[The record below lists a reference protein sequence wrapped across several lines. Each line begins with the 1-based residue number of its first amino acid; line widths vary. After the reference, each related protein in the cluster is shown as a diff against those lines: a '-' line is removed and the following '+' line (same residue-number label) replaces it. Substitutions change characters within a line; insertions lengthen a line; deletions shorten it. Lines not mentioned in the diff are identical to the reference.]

1 MKRWRGGGVLT
12 AALLVL
18 GSAPVALAGD
28 DYVEARL
35 PDGPIP
41 GERLLDVAIDLFS
54 PSIDDHDRE
63 ALSEKGIQPSVRKA
77 EARFIPT
84 HLRDTLQSTGQWGA
98 VRVVPGGVPW
108 AELSV
113 VGKIEKSHGKE
124 LKVEVRAWDATGRE
138 WLDEDYKR
146 KAKVLS
152 YAAENVDGLDPFQS
166 LYNEIAND
174 LVEKREKRRR
184 EELVEI
190 REVARLRFAAEFAPQ
205 TFGPYLESKGK
216 GRYELVRLPDESDPM
231 LLRLGLIRERDDMF
245 VDTLNAHYS
254 DFHARMRGAYDDWR
268 ANSYTEQAAY
278 DSINNKKWAKWIGG
292 GLAILGGLFAPGDRR
307 GADGDI
313 RDIAI
318 IGGVAA
324 IQSGFQDKAESEIH
338 KAALE
343 ELGESFGAE
352 VSGLIVDVDGKIVE
366 LTGSAE
372 EQYEQWRALLRQ
384 IARADAALPEDIN
397 VTAPPASAR
406 ADTPAEGGGVMA
418 PPVVVE
424 PPEPAPPL
432 GSGVPGAPSGS

>member
-1 MKRWRGGGVLT
+1 MQR
-12 AALLVL
+12 
-18 GSAPVALAGD
+18 P
-28 DYVEARL
+28 
-35 PDGPIP
+35 
-41 GERLLDVAIDLFS
+41 
-54 PSIDDHDRE
+54 
-63 ALSEKGIQPSVRKA
+63 
-77 EARFIPT
+77 
-84 HLRDTLQSTGQWGA
+84 
-98 VRVVPGGVPW
+98 
-108 AELSV
+108 
-113 VGKIEKSHGKE
+113 
-124 LKVEVRAWDATGRE
+124 
-138 WLDEDYKR
+138 
-146 KAKVLS
+146 
-152 YAAENVDGLDPFQS
+152 
-166 LYNEIAND
+166 
-174 LVEKREKRRR
+174 
-184 EELVEI
+184 
-190 REVARLRFAAEFAPQ
+190 
-205 TFGPYLESKGK
+205 
-216 GRYELVRLPDESDPM
+216 
-231 LLRLGLIRERDDMF
+231 
-245 VDTLNAHYS
+245 
-254 DFHARMRGAYDDWR
+254 YDDWR

-278 DSINNKKWAKWIGG
+278 DAINNKKWAKWIGG

-397 VTAPPASAR
+397 VTAPPASVD
-406 ADTPAEGGGVMA
+406 ADAPAPEGAGIMA

-432 GSGVPGAPSGS
+432 RSGVVGAPSGS